1 MSDEREVTDSLMG
14 GDLSFDK
21 SGEPVKNFRTR
32 SLNMLELDIP
42 SRGLIRL
49 RHLVLDL
56 NGTIALDGKLL
67 PGVNPRLENLSTL
80 LETWLVSADTQG
92 TLSDLAADLK
102 MGARRLD
109 PGDEAEQ
116 KRAFIEELG
125 AEETVAVG
133 NGAND
138 ALMLRRAGL
147 GIAVMGH
154 EGLAAECLSAS
165 DLVVPDIES
174 ALDLLLFPRRLL
186 ATLRK

>member
-1 MSDEREVTDSLMG
+1 
-14 GDLSFDK
+14 
-21 SGEPVKNFRTR
+21 
-32 SLNMLELDIP
+32 MLEINIP
-42 SRGLIRL
+42 SRGMVRL
-49 RHLVLDL
+49 HSLVLDV

-67 PGVNPRLENLSTL
+67 PGVSPRLEKLNPH

-92 TLSDLAADLK
+92 TLSDLATGLK
-102 MGARRLD
+102 VKAKRLE
-109 PGDEAEQ
+109 PGDEAGQ

-125 AEETVAVG
+125 AEQVVAVG

-138 ALMLRRAGL
+138 ALMLRRAAI

-154 EGLAAECLSAS
+154 EGLAAECLAAS
-165 DLVVPDIES
+165 DLVVPNIES

>member
-1 MSDEREVTDSLMG
+1 MI
-14 GDLSFDK
+14 K
-21 SGEPVKNFRTR
+21 
-32 SLNMLELDIP
+32 LDIP
-42 SRGLIRL
+42 SRGLLRL
-49 RHLVLDL
+49 QYMVLDL

-67 PGVNPRLENLSTL
+67 PGVSLRLENLKTL
-80 LETWLVSADTQG
+80 LEIWLVSADTQG

-102 MGARRLD
+102 VRAKRLD

-116 KRAFIEELG
+116 KRAFVEDLG
-125 AEETVAVG
+125 AKNVVAVG

-138 ALMLRRAGL
+138 ALMLRRADL

-154 EGLAAECLSAS
+154 EGLAAECLAAS
-165 DLVVPDIES
+165 DLVVPTIES